1 MFEHEQEY
9 TIQITFR
16 EEWNDDRLTYDDMNG
31 KISFLVLTDPS
42 KIWKPD
48 LFFNNEKKGHFHN
61 IIMPNVLLRI
71 FPNGNVLYS
80 IRISLTLFCPMDLK
94 YYPLDMQTCIIK
106 MASCELL
113 PFLPI
118 SLTSSFAE
126 RSLFTSFLVFTDRSL
141 PSF

>member
-1 MFEHEQEY
+1 
-9 TIQITFR
+9 
-16 EEWNDDRLTYDDMNG
+16 MNG
-31 KISFLVLTDPS
+31 KISFLVLTEPD

-48 LFFNNEKKGHFHN
+48 LFFNNEKDGHFHN

-113 PFLPI
+113 PFL
-118 SLTSSFAE
+118 SVNLTSAFAE
-126 RSLFTSFLVFTDRSL
+126 RSLFTSSSTDRSL
-141 PSF
+141 PSL